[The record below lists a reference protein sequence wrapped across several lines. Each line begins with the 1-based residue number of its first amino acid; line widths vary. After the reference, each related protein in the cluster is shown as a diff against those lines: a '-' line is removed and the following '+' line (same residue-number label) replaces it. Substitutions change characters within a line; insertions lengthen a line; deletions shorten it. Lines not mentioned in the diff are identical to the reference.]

1 MWQHLQELLDVSFL
15 SHPLQ
20 HRFDICKAIRRRYG
34 NRRRNRIEEFVK
46 ITEVF
51 HGGVDG
57 VAAME
62 EQMDQPRAD
71 AATGAGDTDYFSFRR
86 H

>member
-1 MWQHLQELLDVSFL
+1 M
-15 SHPLQ
+15 
-20 HRFDICKAIRRRYG
+20 
-34 NRRRNRIEEFVK
+34 

-57 VAAME
+57 VAAVE
-62 EQMDQPRAD
+62 KQMDQPRAD
-71 AATGAGDTDYFSFRR
+71 ASTGAGDTDYFSFRR